1 MIRIDI
7 DMPNDCASCWIRQ
20 NIGCKIANES
30 GWLNNKRDDKC
41 PLEEQP
47 TIEAEPVRHGHWIE
61 KDWDDGDYVCSAC
74 GHSWVTIEGTP
85 QDNEMN
91 YCPYCGAHMDE
102 VSE

>member
-1 MIRIDI
+1 MRLIDA
-7 DMPNDCASCWIRQ
+7 DDVKKRGDCYLPNVRSVIS
-20 NIGCKIANES
+20 NILRHTKTVKDVA
-30 GWLNNKRDDKC
+30 
-41 PLEEQP
+41 
-47 TIEAEPVRHGHWIE
+47 PVKHGHWIE
-61 KDWDDGDYVCSAC
+61 QDGFDGDTYYDCSAC